1 VEAGVIALIV
11 VIVIVVLVLT
21 IAVKSVMVVPQAQA
35 AVVERL
41 GRYRT
46 TAAPGMNFLAPFF
59 DRVRA
64 RIDLREQV
72 VSFPPQP
79 VITQDNLT
87 VSIDTVVYF
96 QVTNPQAAV
105 YEISNYIVGVEQL
118 TTTTLRNLVGGM
130 SLEETLTSRD
140 QINQQLRGVLD
151 EATGRWGIRVARV
164 ELKAI
169 DPPPS
174 IQDSMEKQ
182 MRADREKRAMI
193 LTAEGQRESSIKT
206 AEGQKQ
212 AQILSAEGAK
222 QAAILNAEGERQGR
236 ILRAQGERAA
246 RYLQAQGQAK
256 AIEKVFAAIKAG
268 RPTPE
273 VLAYQYLQT
282 LPQMAQG
289 DANKVWMIPSDYG
302 KALEGFAKM
311 LGAPG
316 DDGVF
321 RYEPPKYEAPV
332 TDSTDEDDPSVAKW
346 FDTSTDPKVAEAVAA
361 AEAVARQQVPSPLN
375 THPVG
380 GHAPL
385 AGHQPLAGIGG
396 PDPAVQA
403 APASSVEPHD
413 GSTELS
419 DGPAQP

>member
-11 VIVIVVLVLT
+11 IIIVVLVVLI
-21 IAVKSVMVVPQAQA
+21 IAFRSVMVVPQAQA
-35 AVVERL
+35 AVIERL
-41 GRYRT
+41 GRYRA
-46 TAAPGMNFLAPFF
+46 TAAPGMNFLAPFL

-212 AQILSAEGAK
+212 AQILAAEGAK
-222 QAAILNAEGERQGR
+222 QASILTAEGERQSR

-256 AIEKVFAAIKAG
+256 AIQKVFGAIKAG

-282 LPQMAQG
+282 LPQIAQG
-289 DANKVWMIPSDYG
+289 DANKVWLVPSDYG

-316 DDGVF
+316 QDGVF
-321 RYEPPKYEAPV
+321 RYEPPNYEAPT
-332 TDSTDEDDPSVAKW
+332 TDPAADDEDIAGW

-361 AEAVARQQVPSPLN
+361 AEAVAHQAVPSPFN
-375 THPVG
+375 PH
-380 GHAPL
+380 PL
-385 AGHQPLAGIGG
+385 AGLPGPETTIPQTPLQTN
-396 PDPAVQA
+396 PPPMTPPPNVQ
-403 APASSVEPHD
+403 PHD
-413 GSTELS
+413 GSTEPT
-419 DGPAQP
+419 DPHQ